1 MELENETLSGI
12 YKSIGRCIAI
22 VDDKVQ
28 NIFGKQLADY
38 FEYHQIKYKPL
49 VYKGNEVDKE
59 IASVENILVDLKK
72 NGVSRNEPV
81 LIIGGKSP
89 TAVLIVCYIFLINVI
104 KYLWS
109 SHNNYIC
116 FQAVW
121 SQISEDLLVLFIT
134 EVLHMLCFV
143 PQLCQVA
150 T

>member
-1 MELENETLSGI
+1 MPIFINFLKEKKSSLGTYIEITLKHSQILYTILLFYIFRVLELENETLSGI

-89 TAVLIVCYIFLINVI
+89 TAVLIVCYIYF
-104 KYLWS
+104 
-109 SHNNYIC
+109 
-116 FQAVW
+116 
-121 SQISEDLLVLFIT
+121 
-134 EVLHMLCFV
+134 
-143 PQLCQVA
+143 
-150 T
+150 